1 MECEF
6 PTVNANPEAY
16 RELFASLRSIAILGC
31 SPNPEKDSH
40 QVAAYLK
47 DAGYQIF
54 PVYPSEDTILGEPVY
69 RSLAAIP
76 FPVDMV
82 NVFRKPEALP
92 AIVEAT
98 LQRPEV
104 KVLWTQLGIVHNES
118 AARAEEAGL
127 QVVQSRCVM
136 VEHRALHS

>member
-1 MECEF
+1 
-6 PTVNANPEAY
+6 
-16 RELFASLRSIAILGC
+16 
-31 SPNPEKDSH
+31 
-40 QVAAYLK
+40 
-47 DAGYQIF
+47 
-54 PVYPSEDTILGEPVY
+54 
-69 RSLAAIP
+69 
-76 FPVDMV
+76 MV